1 MIIWKNVQKIQNIL
15 LKILVIILYIW
26 FGLYIIDAVMYLLSK
41 MVSFTS
47 ENKQEKQ
54 DKDIPMTEEQ
64 LKKMENALDSNRKLL
79 KEVNTFMDLGKY
91 RVAIGKLKDFIPMDN
106 EEINREISII
116 REKFLGANLDEEEL
130 HGFDWRLTCLIRENP
145 NNPDFLLMKRA
156 YFDAFTKTEI
166 YKKEFASKKIGLY
179 YDGDVDDPELLKLV
193 GHYSKEEFCKCHYE
207 YASWL
212 KGLGYNDIAWN
223 ALDRVINM
231 GILNNDILK
240 LKQELENEESS
251 LDNTLQNNLT
261 ESNQTNGLKKN
272 NKKINLQNCNKEDLL
287 TIDGFDS
294 NKADN
299 FISDRDKGKI
309 YYDME
314 IFANIFGLQPH
325 QMLDIQDR
333 IIFPKKPNVKQGRK
347 LDF

>member
-1 MIIWKNVQKIQNIL
+1 MIIWKKLQTIPNIL
-15 LKILVIILYIW
+15 LKILAIILYIW
-26 FGLYIIDAVMYLLSK
+26 LGLYIIDAVMYLLSK

-47 ENKQEKQ
+47 ENNQEKQ

-64 LKKMENALDSNRKLL
+64 LKAMENALDANRKLL

-261 ESNQTNGLKKN
+261 ESNQTNWLKKN

-287 TIDGFDS
+287 TIDGFDLS
-294 NKADN
+294 KATK
-299 FISDRDKGKI
+299 FLKDRVNGKI
-309 YYDME
+309 YYD
-314 IFANIFGLQPH
+314 IDSFAEAFGLQPH
-325 QMLDIQDR
+325 QMIAVQDR
-333 IIFPKKPNVKQGRK
+333 IIFPPKPINKIGRK
-347 LDF
+347 IDF